1 MKLKT
6 RNALAGYLLA
16 LPFLI
21 GFAGFYLIPFLWSI
35 RFTFTSGSGGTA
47 FVGLRN
53 YLDIFGSAAF
63 RLAARNTFRFIVIG
77 VPLLMVF
84 SFLLALLLFDK
95 FKGATFFRSLF
106 LYPLVLPAASVVI
119 VVQAFFSDGGL
130 VNQLLSALGLP
141 IEDWIQSEYAFP
153 ILVGLYIWKNCGYDL
168 ILFLA
173 GLAAIPKEYREA
185 AASEGA
191 SYWQT
196 VRYITL
202 PLLMPILIY
211 TVITAMIGGLQMFD
225 VPQVLTN
232 GMGTPNRSSTT
243 LVMFLNNYL
252 KTSKNY
258 GMAGAI
264 SVIIFLIT
272 GALSLVVYRSLTKKE
287 N

>member
-6 RNALAGYLLA
+6 RNALTGYLLA

-191 SYWQT
+191 SYWQV

-202 PLLMPILIY
+202 PLLIPSIRINVVTNIIGSLSVFDIVMSLTGGEPGYQTETLSIY
-211 TVITAMIGGLQMFD
+211 IMRMCYGSKTGYSTAVAI
-225 VPQVLTN
+225 
-232 GMGTPNRSSTT
+232 
-243 LVMFLNNYL
+243 VMFVIVLVPVL
-252 KTSKNY
+252 
-258 GMAGAI
+258 I
-264 SVIIFLIT
+264 SLR
-272 GALSLVVYRSLTKKE
+272 LMKRKD
-287 N
+287 